1 MYNRYVP
8 NGTSYTRIPVEDE
21 PESRPRPE
29 PLTQTPEEEHAP
41 EKPADRPQ
49 SAGQPPATGPAQ
61 GQTGLGALGSLLEQN
76 PLGQLFKKGTDLG
89 GMNGILK
96 ALHLEDLDSGDILL
110 LLILLFLFLEGDNI
124 ELVITLG
131 LILLLGL
138 GDEKKDQ
145 PT

>member
-21 PESRPRPE
+21 PESQPRSESLPRMPE
-29 PLTQTPEEEHAP
+29 TEHTP
-41 EKPADRPQ
+41 EKPADHPQ
-49 SAGQPPATGPAQ
+49 PAGQHPAPGPAQ
-61 GQTGLGALGSLLEQN
+61 GQSGLGALGNLLEQN

-89 GMNGILK
+89 GMNGVLK